1 MFTKLL
7 FFCIFVDKQNNME
20 SIIRH
25 EQNVRTGI
33 FYLNH
38 QCERVAFLA
47 YFENPEGVLL
57 LNHTY
62 VSPVLRGQNI
72 ASKLV
77 EAVVVYARKQDLKLL
92 PVCPY
97 VVKWFEKNPDESDLL
112 FQKKGK

>member
-1 MFTKLL
+1 
-7 FFCIFVDKQNNME
+7 ME

-38 QCERVAFLA
+38 QCERMAFLA

-77 EAVVVYARKQDLKLL
+77 EAAVAYAKKHHLKLV

-97 VVKWFEKNPDESDLL
+97 IVKWFEKNAGEKDLL
-112 FQKKGK
+112 FQQNEF